1 MKHTILYIS
10 PHTPEQEVR
19 KRLKEALAT
28 DNAERFCI
36 LQENDCPIRNEW
48 QRQIFFHEHR
58 QEEYICTETG
68 RMVLTRKCMEYILNR
83 SLPLDGK
90 KLVAQLKE
98 TPFAP
103 FVKEGSLCIHREE
116 DIHWWEIATS
126 RNTLF
131 ANLPDKD
138 SYRELKER
146 IERYWMQSAPLSID
160 SSGCWYSPTLVGHWF
175 DERLAVGISKLF
187 HYMDVRE
194 VGDFGCGPGWY
205 VAYWRKQGYDAD
217 GYDGNPY
224 TEKLSATFFD
234 DGYYCQCADLTEELE
249 ADGMFD
255 AIVSLEV
262 GEHIP
267 QDWESTFIRNLTRN
281 ARNHIILSWAVEG
294 QAGDGHVNCHSNDFV
309 ISRMRQYG
317 FVLNKPTTHYLR
329 ECACL
334 PWFKQTL
341 LCFDRLEFIT
351 SPRQPEVSVIV
362 PGYNAASYL
371 EECLESIRRQSLYPI
386 EVIMV
391 NDGSTDGTKQIMERY
406 CNNDTRFRYIEQ
418 ENQGLSEA
426 RNTGMKHADG
436 QYIMFVDADD
446 CLPEDALMNLC
457 EKARRTDAEMIAGNV
472 TTFREKEST
481 KDYSRRNKETG
492 FTVSGETFLTE
503 AIATHHY
510 VPMVYN
516 YLYRRSFI
524 EQHGLRFE
532 PGILHEDELWTPI
545 ALAKAKRV
553 ASINSITYMYRQHEA
568 SIMSSSKAE
577 KRIASIGVV
586 IRRLEEFMEIHM
598 KSNGC
603 RELIISR
610 IEILRRIIDSLKSNF
625 YDL

>member
-10 PHTPEQEVR
+10 SHTPEQEVR
-19 KRLKEALAT
+19 NRLKEALAT

-68 RMVLTRKCMEYILNR
+68 RMVLTRKCMEYILNHP
-83 SLPLDGK
+83 LPLDGK

-103 FVKEGSLCIHREE
+103 FVKEGSLCIHQEE
-116 DIHWWEIATS
+116 DIHWWKIATS
-126 RNTLF
+126 RDALF
-131 ANLPDKD
+131 ANLSDKE
-138 SYRELKER
+138 SSQGLKER
-146 IERYWMQSAPLSID
+146 IERYWMQSVPLTID

-175 DERLAVGISKLF
+175 DEGLAKGVSSLF

-224 TEKLSATFFD
+224 TEELSATFFD

-249 ADGMFD
+249 ADGKFD

-267 QDWESTFIRNLTRN
+267 QDRESTFIRNLTRN

-294 QAGDGHVNCHSNDFV
+294 QAGDGHINCHSNKFI

-317 FVLNKPTTHYLR
+317 FVLNRPATCYLR

-334 PWFKQTL
+334 SWFKQTL
-341 LCFDRLEFIT
+341 LCFDRMELIP

-371 EECLESIRRQSLYPI
+371 EECLDSIRRQSLYPI

-406 CNNDTRFRYIEQ
+406 CKNDIRFRYFEQ

-426 RNTGMKHADG
+426 RNTGLRYADG

-457 EKARRTDAEMIAGNV
+457 EKARRTDAEMVAGNV
-472 TTFREKEST
+472 VLYYDGKT
-481 KDYSRRNKETG
+481 KDYTTKHPDSEENCTG
-492 FTVSGETFLTE
+492 EDFLCQVVRHGSFTT
-503 AIATHHY
+503 
-510 VPMVYN
+510 MVYG

-532 PGILHEDELWTPI
+532 PGILHEDELWTPV
-545 ALAKAKRV
+545 ALTRAKRV
-553 ASINSITYMYRQHEA
+553 ASIGSTTYLYRQHEA

-577 KRIASIGVV
+577 KRIASMEVV
-586 IRRLEEFMEIHM
+586 IRRLEEFMESDGMGDNAKEAINHRIGIL
-598 KSNGC
+598 KQITNHLRTNSND
-603 RELIISR
+603 R
-610 IEILRRIIDSLKSNF
+610 
-625 YDL
+625 

>member
-1 MKHTILYIS
+1 MNHIILYIS
-10 PHTPEQEVR
+10 PQTSEQEVR
-19 KRLKEALAT
+19 SRLKEALVT
-28 DNAERFCI
+28 DTVERFCI

-68 RMVLTRKCMEYILNR
+68 RMILTRKCMEYILKHL
-83 SLPLDGK
+83 LPLDGK
-90 KLVAQLKE
+90 KLVVHLKE

-103 FVKEGSLCIHREE
+103 FVKEGSLCIHQEE
-116 DIHWWEIATS
+116 DVHWWNIATS
-126 RNTLF
+126 RNALF
-131 ANLPDKD
+131 ADLPDKE
-138 SYRELKER
+138 SFRGLKER
-146 IERYWMQSAPLSID
+146 IERYWMHPGPLGID
-160 SSGCWYSPTLVGHWF
+160 SNGSWYSSTLVGHWF
-175 DERLAVGISKLF
+175 DEGLAAGVGTLF
-187 HYMDVRE
+187 HYMDVKE

-205 VAYWRKQGYDAD
+205 VAYWRKLGYDAD

-224 TEKLSATFFD
+224 TEELSATFFD

-267 QDWESTFIRNLTRN
+267 QDKESTFIRNLTRN

-294 QAGDGHVNCHSNDFV
+294 QAGDGHVNCHSNEFV
-309 ISRMRQYG
+309 MSRMRQYG
-317 FVLNKPTTHYLR
+317 FVLNRPATRYLR

-334 PWFKQTL
+334 SWFKQTI
-341 LCFDRLEFIT
+341 LCFDRMEYLT
-351 SPRQPEVSVIV
+351 MPRQPDVSVIV
-362 PGYNAASYL
+362 PAYNAALYL
-371 EECLESIRRQSLYPI
+371 EECLDSIRRQSLYPI

-406 CNNDTRFRYIEQ
+406 CKNDIRFHYFEQ

-446 CLPEDALMNLC
+446 CLSEDALMNLF
-457 EKARRTDAEMIAGNV
+457 EKAGRTDAAMVAGNV
-472 TTFREKEST
+472 ATFGEKENT
-481 KDYSRRNKETG
+481 KDYSRRNKEAG
-492 FTVSGETFLTE
+492 FTISGEAFLTE
-503 AIATHHY
+503 AVANHHY

-532 PGILHEDELWTPI
+532 PGILHEDELWTPV
-545 ALAKAKRV
+545 ALTKAKRV
-553 ASINSITYMYRQHEA
+553 ASISSITYLYRQHEA
-568 SIMSSSKAE
+568 SIMSSSKSE
-577 KRIASIGVV
+577 KRIASMEVI
-586 IRRLEEFMEIHM
+586 IRRLEEFMESHVM
-598 KSNGC
+598 GNGC
-603 RELIISR
+603 REAIISR
-610 IEILRRIIDSLKSNF
+610 IEILRRIAASI
-625 YDL
+625 